1 MSKEMLLKKSGSD
14 EGLGSESPT
23 IVTKTNKEKRE
34 GLNLAL
40 LISGGIV
47 ILVLAS
53 FVLMPYMKSLGGNVF
68 SGVSSNT
75 DSSHSVV
82 QVANALPA
90 SFKATDGKGTII
102 EDSGVSRSDEMTIA
116 GYSDGSFNTGLSCL
130 IDGSQSVYC
139 SGSNP
144 VVLSGLPPG
153 EHTFTVAQPNSDE
166 LITSSFSWKISE

>member
-1 MSKEMLLKKSGSD
+1 MLSKKLGSD

-23 IVTKTNKEKRE
+23 VVTKTNKEKRE
-34 GLNLAL
+34 GLNLVL

-47 ILVLAS
+47 ILVMAS

-75 DSSHSVV
+75 DSSNSAV

-90 SFKATDGKGTII
+90 SFKATDGEGTVV
-102 EDSGVSRSDEMTIA
+102 EDNGVTKSTEMTITS
-116 GYSDGSFNTGLSCL
+116 YSDGSFSTKLSCL
-130 IDGSQSVYC
+130 IDGSQYVYC

-144 VVLSGLPPG
+144 VSLSGLPLG
-153 EHTFTVAQPNSDE
+153 EHTFTVVQPHSDE